1 MKQIKRIVSL
11 IVSVFACFVLYS
23 QTPDAFQY
31 QAIARDNQGEV
42 IVNQEIGIKISILND
57 SVDSNAIYT
66 ETHSILTNKFG
77 LINLAIGKGNSSNDF
92 TGIDWSEGPYFI
104 KVEMDETGGTDYKLM
119 GISQLLSVPY
129 AKYADRAGTTGLNL
143 SDTSATNELQ
153 LLSIS
158 NDTIYLEKGGYVK
171 LPDTFLFA
179 TRAQRA
185 KNAETAKEAQ
195 SLVMEGDA
203 GRYYT
208 LRIDSL
214 GNIYTELYDPNKKL
228 CGTYQEDI
236 ERIDACHD
244 AKECLIGKWWF
255 KAFINPDSCIIEYV
269 PDSVELGNRGMI
281 KLDTNEIP
289 WIRFEVDGKM
299 NGETTGNQIGGFYH
313 IDDEKLFIPNI
324 ITTLMQESQWGSDYF
339 GALSNGADSLYHYVS
354 FRDTLF
360 LFNSKTKFLYVKEKP
375 ALWKK

>member
-195 SLVMEGDA
+195 SLVMEGDDK
-203 GRYYT
+203 RLY
-208 LRIDSL
+208 RVKIDSL
-214 GNIYTELYDPNKKL
+214 GNLYTTLDDSYKKL
-228 CGTYQEDI
+228 CGTYEEDMQNHNS
-236 ERIDACHD
+236 CYNS
-244 AKECLIGKWWF
+244 KECLIGTWHF
-255 KAFINPDSCIIEYV
+255 RAFIDTANCIVEYV
-269 PDSVELGNRGMI
+269 PDSINGISIVSGNSHY
-281 KLDTNEIP
+281 TIP
-289 WIRFEVDGKM
+289 WLRFYE
-299 NGETTGNQIGGFYH
+299 N
-313 IDDEKLFIPNI
+313 
-324 ITTLMQESQWGSDYF
+324 
-339 GALSNGADSLYHYVS
+339 DSLAGESIANMFLKDPWSGTNKMYKITDQNELEFTELSMTAAYEPAFGVKYTRYLLDNIHKFQS
-354 FRDTLF
+354 FTDTLF
-360 LFNSKTKFLYVKEKP
+360 LYNKQSKLLFL
-375 ALWKK
+375 KK